1 VLSPRSEVAGRG
13 DADAVPFVAAPRR
26 RAIGL
31 ALAIGGVVLL
41 LALPLV
47 LNVFWLFLLTDVLI
61 FALFALSLNL
71 IMGIGGMPSF
81 GHAAYYALGAY
92 AVGLLTVRAGV
103 AMPLAFVAGP
113 LVAALGAAV
122 FGFFCVRL
130 TQSYFIMLTLAFAQ
144 LVFAVVFK
152 AYHLTGGENGLP
164 GIRPI
169 PELSSPLNYYY
180 FTLVVVALCTFLLYR
195 IAHSP
200 FGYCLRAMRDNAR
213 RAEFVG
219 LPVWCYRWYAFI
231 IAGLFAGVAGTLF
244 AFYNGS
250 VSPQAAFWTT
260 SARPFMAVIIGGA
273 GTFWGPVAG
282 AMVLQVLETQLGR
295 FTEHWQLVL
304 GLITLCIAL
313 FFQRGLGGLV
323 GRDSRLRGWY
333 TSWQHRSSR

>member
-1 VLSPRSEVAGRG
+1 MLSPRSEVAGRG
-13 DADAVPFVAAPRR
+13 DADVVPAVAAPRR
-26 RAIGL
+26 LAVGLVLAMVGAI
-31 ALAIGGVVLL
+31 LL
-41 LALPLV
+41 VALPLV

-71 IMGIGGMPSF
+71 LMGIGGMPSF

-92 AVGLLTVRAGV
+92 TAALLTVKLGL
-103 AMPLAFVAGP
+103 AMPLAFAAGP
-113 LVAALGAAV
+113 LVAALGAAI
-122 FGFFCVRL
+122 FGYFCVRL

-152 AYHLTGGENGLP
+152 AYYITGGENGLP
-164 GIRPI
+164 GIRPL
-169 PELSSPLNYYY
+169 PELSSPLSYYY
-180 FTLVVVALCTFLLYR
+180 FTLVVVAVCTFVLYR

-219 LPVWCYRWYAFI
+219 LPVWRYRWYAFI

-260 SARPFMAVIIGGA
+260 SARPFMAVIIGGT

-282 AMVLQVLETQLGR
+282 ATVLQVLETQLGR

-323 GRDSRLRGWY
+323 GPGSRLRRWHA
-333 TSWQHRSSR
+333 TWQNRSSR